1 MFNDSMSRGGVYP
14 LRAAWIVLILM
25 VVATAAAQLH

>member
-14 LRAAWIVLILM
+14 LRAAWIVLIM
-25 VVATAAAQLH
+25 TVVAVAAGQIR